1 MRLIPIFEVTK
12 FGSVFLE
19 VSGIVFRSQ
28 VSPYMFISVMEYCI
42 LYLLRKVF
50 RIELPVASTLIN

>member
-28 VSPYMFISVMEYCI
+28 VSPYMFISVMEYI